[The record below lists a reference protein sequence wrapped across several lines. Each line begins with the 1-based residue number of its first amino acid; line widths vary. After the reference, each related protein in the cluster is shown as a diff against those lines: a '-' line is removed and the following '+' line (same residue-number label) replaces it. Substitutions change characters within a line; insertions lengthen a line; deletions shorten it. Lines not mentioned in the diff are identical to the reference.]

1 MTSPSGSLSQV
12 RGPRPAP
19 AAPAAGNTGQL
30 HDLED
35 AANDRRRWARL
46 LQLIGPGLVI
56 ATVLAGWQVITSLG
70 WIRQFI
76 LPSPSAIISAVSAAP
91 GLFAANTARTT
102 EEALLALVFG
112 TAAGVLTAVAFVYSS
127 FVRRSF
133 YPLALAAQSIPVIA
147 VAPLLA
153 IWLGPGMLSKILVA
167 GFLCYFPTLVSVQ
180 RGLRAVDPETM
191 ELMRSYNASWWRV
204 LTRVRIPC
212 ALPYLFVAL
221 RISAGGCFVG
231 ALTAEWMGADRGL
244 GYLISVLGSQF
255 EIPQLWGAALI
266 ASMLAVTAFGLVG
279 VVEYFAM
286 PWRRGAS
293 HDA

>member
-1 MTSPSGSLSQV
+1 MTSASDILTET
-12 RGPRPAP
+12 RGPRPVP
-19 AAPAAGNTGQL
+19 ATPAAGDATQL
-30 HDLED
+30 HDLKD
-35 AANDRRRWARL
+35 ATNDRHRWSRL
-46 LQLIGPGLVI
+46 LHLIGPGLVI
-56 ATVLAGWQVITSLG
+56 ATVLAAWQMITSLG
-70 WIRQFI
+70 WIKQFV
-76 LPSPSAIISAVSAAP
+76 LPSPSAIISAISAAP
-91 GLFAANTARTT
+91 GLFAGNTVRTA

-112 TAAGVLTAVAFVYSS
+112 TAAGVLTAVGFVYSS

-147 VAPLLA
+147 IAPLLA

-231 ALTAEWMGADRGL
+231 ALTAEWIGADRGL
-244 GYLISVLGSQF
+244 GYLISVLGAQF

-293 HDA
+293 RDA

>member
-1 MTSPSGSLSQV
+1 MTSSADTLPEV
-12 RGPRPAP
+12 TGPRPS
-19 AAPAAGNTGQL
+19 QL
-30 HDLED
+30 HNLQDT
-35 AANDRRRWARL
+35 ATDRPRWVRL
-46 LQLIGPGLVI
+46 LHLIGPGLVI
-56 ATVLAGWQVITSLG
+56 VTVLAAWQVTTTLG
-70 WIRQFI
+70 WIKQFI
-76 LPSPSAIISAVSAAP
+76 LPSPSAIVSAVSAAP
-91 GLFAANTARTT
+91 GLFAGNTLRTA

-112 TAAGVLTAVAFVYSS
+112 TAAGVVTAVAFVYST
-127 FVRRSF
+127 FLRRSC

-204 LTRVRIPC
+204 LTRIRLPC

-231 ALTAEWMGADRGL
+231 ALTAEWIGADRGL

-255 EIPQLWGAALI
+255 EVPQLWGAALI
-266 ASMLAVTAFGLVG
+266 ASMLAVAAFGLVS
-279 VVEYFAM
+279 VAEHFAM
-286 PWRRGAS
+286 PWRRGAG

>member
-1 MTSPSGSLSQV
+1 MTSPADTLSEV
-12 RGPRPAP
+12 TGPR
-19 AAPAAGNTGQL
+19 AARL
-30 HDLED
+30 HNLQD
-35 AANDRRRWARL
+35 AASDRSRWARL
-46 LQLIGPGLVI
+46 LNLIGPGLVI
-56 ATVLAGWQVITSLG
+56 VTVLAAWQAVTTLG
-70 WIRQFI
+70 WIKQFI
-76 LPSPSAIISAVSAAP
+76 LPSPSAIVSAIGAAP
-91 GLFAANTARTT
+91 GLFAGNAVRTT
-102 EEALLALVFG
+102 EEAILALVFG
-112 TAAGVLTAVAFVYSS
+112 TAAGIVTAVAFIYST
-127 FVRRSF
+127 FVRRSC

-231 ALTAEWMGADRGL
+231 ALTAEWIGADRGL

-255 EIPQLWGAALI
+255 EVPQLWGAALI

-279 VVEYFAM
+279 VAEYFAL
-286 PWRRGAS
+286 PWRRGAG
-293 HDA
+293 HNA